1 MEAVADRKEVLV
13 LITHRDIAKLEE
25 GIKTKKQR
33 REEGGQTMSEELGVM
48 TKLPMVVC
56 LSSKYRAEVP
66 DKVTVPAME
75 LAIYRFAAPFA
86 CKLPS

>member
-1 MEAVADRKEVLV
+1 
-13 LITHRDIAKLEE
+13 
-25 GIKTKKQR
+25 
-33 REEGGQTMSEELGVM
+33 M

-86 CKLPS
+86 CKLPG